1 MFLIFD
7 RMNGVKSIGADQDD
21 VPRLAVEIF
30 LVNMK
35 LSSPLM
41 DIDDFNVS
49 MPMKEDVRLPIF
61 SNSAG
66 Q

>member
-7 RMNGVKSIGADQDD
+7 GMNGVKSIGADQDD
-21 VPRLAVEIF
+21 ISRLAVEIF

-41 DIDDFNVS
+41 DIDDFNVR

>member
-7 RMNGVKSIGADQDD
+7 GMNGVKSIGADQDD

-35 LSSPLM
+35 LGSSLM
-41 DIDDFNVS
+41 NIDHFNVS

>member
-21 VPRLAVEIF
+21 ISRLAVEIF

-41 DIDDFNVS
+41 DIDDFNVR

>member
-21 VPRLAVEIF
+21 ISRLAVEIF

-41 DIDDFNVS
+41 DIDDFDVRMS
-49 MPMKEDVRLPIF
+49 MKEDVRLPIF
-61 SNSAG
+61 CNSPG